1 MAHFTFDAVVKIGSM
16 ALIRKEDN
24 DLDYNVISRLA
35 HDLRPGYILVSS
47 GAVEIGRIDY
57 MKRTGSELKG
67 DLEEIKTDY
76 SSQGQAI
83 LMGLYR
89 DFVDPKYSVRQMLV
103 EHSHFNEPEKAE
115 HLKKL
120 FFRAANQ
127 NAIPIVNYNDSVSNE
142 ENRRFEI
149 AALRKNK
156 GEGEVVEC
164 VDNDETAVVVSQL
177 VGAERLVILTST
189 EGIYKDPKDASTLI
203 EEVHGSS
210 AEEIDAKI
218 DEMLAYCNGA
228 SRVGANGAKAKLTF
242 AKRAL
247 ENGTNVI
254 IASAAHRLSDIMD
267 GKVRCTRLMID

>member
-1 MAHFTFDAVVKIGSM
+1 MGRWGLVRSAAQACSSPRNRARKPETGGAFGFAFFLSNAYALQTDSDGLGKHRAGLAPPRAV
-16 ALIRKEDN
+16 
-24 DLDYNVISRLA
+24 
-35 HDLRPGYILVSS
+35 
-47 GAVEIGRIDY
+47 
-57 MKRTGSELKG
+57 
-67 DLEEIKTDY
+67 
-76 SSQGQAI
+76 
-83 LMGLYR
+83 
-89 DFVDPKYSVRQMLV
+89 
-103 EHSHFNEPEKAE
+103 SH
-115 HLKKL
+115 HR
-120 FFRAANQ
+120 RAQRQ

-156 GEGEVVEC
+156 GEGEVVDC

-203 EEVHGSS
+203 EEVRGSS

-254 IASAAHRLSDIMD
+254 IASAAHRLSDIMG